1 MLSSIELI
9 QIYRSK
15 DLESLL
21 CRAAI
26 LFERIGFP
34 YLVLKWTPSPGAI
47 RTMLQNSSTV
57 WDNFDDRLGAQGRPL
72 SQAVDHAMTMALS
85 KQKAD
90 ALACQGWKRRHRL
103 MFAMVNDAPYPFL
116 LVDAER
122 TVIADFSQS
131 EWQEFVAFPVCVERD
146 RSLILIAKTQEPLT
160 GAMRQAAEQV
170 FDVVQYA
177 YRCLKSAHPTRGTV
191 SETAVL
197 SRRELECLQ
206 WLAAGKTLTEA
217 ACILGISERT
227 LRFHVNNARDRL
239 GVATTMQAVVAAALT
254 YGFDP
259 SDTRR
264 SVYTASR
271 RSRYSAA

>member
-1 MLSSIELI
+1 MFSSIELI

-26 LFERIGFP
+26 LFEKAGFP
-34 YLVLKWTPSPGAI
+34 YLILKWTPAPGAI

-57 WDNFDDRLGAQGRPL
+57 WDNFDDRLGAQGRSL
-72 SQAVDHAMTMALS
+72 SDALDHAMTTALS

-90 ALACQGWKRRHRL
+90 ALACQSWKRRHRL
-103 MFAMVNDAPYPFL
+103 MFAMVSDAPHPFL

-122 TVIADFSQS
+122 YVIADYSQS
-131 EWQEFVAFPVCVERD
+131 EWYEFVAFPVCIERD
-146 RSLILIAKTQEPLT
+146 RNLILIAKTQQPMTDE
-160 GAMRQAAEQV
+160 MRQAAEQV

-177 YRCLKSAHPTRGTV
+177 YRCLKSPHPTRGKV

-239 GVATTMQAVVAAALT
+239 GVATTMQAVVAAALS